1 MSPLIRTGILTVVHN
16 LVAGLVHAQEREVV
30 HVLEG
35 TLLLTVDGVGFELLA
50 VELLLTGEVNGVG
63 GIVVA
68 VPVAD
73 PVGVTGPHQDL
84 DTGLDHVG
92 QLVEVG
98 LGV

>member
-1 MSPLIRTGILTVVHN
+1 MAS
-16 LVAGLVHAQEREVV
+16 LVHAQEREVL
-30 HVLEG
+30 HVFES
-35 TLLLTVDGVGFELLA
+35 TLLLAVDGVGFKVLA
-50 VELLLTGEVNGVG
+50 RELLLTGEVDRVG

-84 DTGLDHVG
+84 NTGLDDIG
-92 QLVEVG
+92 QLVEIG